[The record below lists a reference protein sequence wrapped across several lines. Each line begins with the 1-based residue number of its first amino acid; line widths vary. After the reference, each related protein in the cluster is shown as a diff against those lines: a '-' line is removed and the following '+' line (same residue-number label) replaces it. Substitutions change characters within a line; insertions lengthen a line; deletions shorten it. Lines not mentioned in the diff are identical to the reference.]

1 LAERDEGQAGGKSA
15 ITREKILDAAIR
27 LFSRRGYR
35 GTSVADIA
43 KEAGVAKSAV
53 FWYFGTKDGLLE
65 MVVKK
70 LVSGSVQQMIDE
82 ILTTEDA
89 DEADLLNTLLE
100 HLQKKLG
107 ADPELNRAY
116 LLLQIE
122 TYHEGRE
129 AGKPFEQALDSCIR
143 FFTMLVA
150 NGQQKGVFNKDCDP
164 EDVAVLIFLLTMG
177 AYNYWYRNPEV
188 KTSYLY
194 GVIRKALKKLII
206 LHPEKWPEII
216 GEEQEDLGGI

>member
-27 LFSRRGYR
+27 LFSHRGYR